1 MNEGVPT
8 YILRQTVARKV
19 DPRTEKH
26 QQTLVDS
33 ARRNLCL
40 QHDEQEY
47 PMIGSR
53 TGRELRCR
61 AGHLVGVGH
70 CRREKHRADSA
81 DWSGQVYILQQ
92 QADYRW
98 IRWYRET
105 GRKSDSRCPV
115 CGEEVPGQGDWAFVA
130 ALAKTRATGVG
141 SSDLA
146 TCHLRFDGR
155 SREKRQPVDGG
166 GKSKCRSTMIV
177 APSLECLLS
186 GRIMEIVL
194 LLLAC

>member
-33 ARRNLCL
+33 ARRNPCL
-40 QHDEQEY
+40 QHGEQEY
-47 PMIGSR
+47 PMIESR
-53 TGRELRCR
+53 IGQELRCR
-61 AGHLVGVGH
+61 AGHPVDAGH
-70 CRREKHRADSA
+70 CQREKHRADSV
-81 DWSGQVYILQQ
+81 DWSGQAGILRQ

-98 IRWYRET
+98 IRWYKET
-105 GRKSDSRCPV
+105 ERKSDSRCPV
-115 CGEEVPGQGDWAFVA
+115 CGEEAPGQGDWAFVA

-146 TCHLRFDGR
+146 TCHLRFDDR
-155 SREKRQPVDGG
+155 TREKRQPVDGVEG
-166 GKSKCRSTMIV
+166 SRCVDQQWKSHL
-177 APSLECLLS
+177 P
-186 GRIMEIVL
+186 
-194 LLLAC
+194 